1 MTLINWVEIGQV
13 DLKNICE
20 KQNYN
25 VRRLKLPWP
34 AKYLK
39 ETPLCNVSSKL
50 AIKHKDICDDTNHD
64 FFISEIYKMR
74 QPCQVCPKSEP
85 RDKKKF
91 IKHFSNKNCLK
102 DANNILKYDGTC
114 IVHLQTYYFNT
125 SSGL

>member
-64 FFISEIYKMR
+64 FFISDIYKMR
-74 QPCQVCPKSEP
+74 HPCQVTVIVLHSVIHGKT
-85 RDKKKF
+85 KF
-91 IKHFSNKNCLK
+91 SVNIKHL
-102 DANNILKYDGTC
+102 
-114 IVHLQTYYFNT
+114 
-125 SSGL
+125 